1 MTHCIARN
9 PALSAL
15 SVRNLPGSDLMYWKD
30 IIIGLWVV
38 VGGEVIDS
46 FQTDVN
52 LFLSSVRREL

>member
-15 SVRNLPGSDLMYWKD
+15 SARNLAGDLMYWKD

-38 VGGEVIDS
+38 VGGEVID
-46 FQTDVN
+46 
-52 LFLSSVRREL
+52 